1 MNDRMDYFI
10 GQQLKERRLELKYSM
25 QDVGNYMGTS
35 KVTIYNYENGISSLS
50 ISNLIKMCGFL
61 RTDYVQVIEKA
72 KKEYYGEKIQD

>member
-61 RTDYVQVIEKA
+61 RTDYVQIIENA
-72 KKEYYGEKIQD
+72 KKEYYAEISK